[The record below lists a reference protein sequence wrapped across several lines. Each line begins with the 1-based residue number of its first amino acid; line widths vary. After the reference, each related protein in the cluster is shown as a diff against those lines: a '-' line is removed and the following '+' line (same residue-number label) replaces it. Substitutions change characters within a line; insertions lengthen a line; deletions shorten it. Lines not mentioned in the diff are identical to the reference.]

1 MVIQQSNEA
10 ITNRSST
17 QMWVNPK
24 QDHKVGTIIY
34 SVDTEKS
41 FYKTQNASW

>member
-10 ITNRSST
+10 ISNHEPRSST

-24 QDHKVGTIIY
+24 QDHKVGTNIY
-34 SVDTEKS
+34 SADTEKS
-41 FYKTQNASW
+41 F